1 MRRVPVLL
9 AAVALVVAGCGDDDD
24 AAPDGTSTT
33 TSTSTTSTSS
43 TASTSSTT
51 STTGPGVALTQECV
65 SPDAFR
71 ISYPESWS
79 AVSDCGQFGPGRIKE
94 PEPNT
99 DERTGVVSAFVD
111 RVPFENVTQPR
122 PGEVERTEATVAGR
136 RAVRTRVVEDGE
148 GLYPEG
154 TLVVSWMVDAPA
166 EPGTLFANAVSVFPG
181 VDFDRAVQ
189 VLDAMVRTIDF
200 TP

>member
-1 MRRVPVLL
+1 MAPFPVLL
-9 AAVALVVAGCGDDDD
+9 AAFALVVAGCGDDDA

-43 TASTSSTT
+43 APSTSSTT
-51 STTGPGVALTQECV
+51 STTGPGLALTQECV
-65 SPDAFR
+65 NPDGFR

-79 AVSDCGQFGPGRIKE
+79 TVSDCGQFGPGRIKE

-99 DERTGVVSAFVD
+99 DERTGVVSAFID
-111 RVPFENVTQPR
+111 LVPYEDVTRPR
-122 PGEVERTEATVAGR
+122 PGEVERTEADVAGR
-136 RAVRTRVVEDGE
+136 RAVRTRVVEDGR

-154 TLVVSWMVDAPA
+154 TLIVSWMVDAPA
-166 EPGTLFANAVSVFPG
+166 EPGTLFVNAVSMLPG
-181 VDFDRAVQ
+181 VDFDRAVEA
-189 VLDAMVRTIDF
+189 LDAMVRTVDF